1 MSGAAGA
8 MGAAEAPPAAPP
20 PSSPAA
26 SKLAAL
32 QARVEGLKALRDQM
46 QQRTPPPAS
55 HPASASALHYGVS
68 SSTVRAR
75 GTQRE
80 WHPRRGAT
88 TPALPAT

>member
-1 MSGAAGA
+1 V
-8 MGAAEAPPAAPP
+8 
-20 PSSPAA
+20 

-55 HPASASALHYGVS
+55 HHPASASALYYGVS
-68 SSTVRAR
+68 TSTVRAR

-80 WHPRRGAT
+80 WQPCRGAK
-88 TPALPAT
+88 TPVLPAT